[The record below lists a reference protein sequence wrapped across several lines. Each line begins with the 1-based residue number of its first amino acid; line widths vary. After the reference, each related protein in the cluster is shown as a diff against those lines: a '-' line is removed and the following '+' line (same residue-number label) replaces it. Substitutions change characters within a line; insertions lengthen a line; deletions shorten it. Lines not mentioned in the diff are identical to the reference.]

1 MSYLSVTVYVED
13 VNDHDPKFLSTPYKV
28 SVDELTPTGKFTT
41 PNVFTLVHLKD
52 NLLVLMWPNKTV
64 LRTYLSTMNTSN
76 CCLISVEILHVC
88 YIIYT

>member
-41 PNVFTLVHLKD
+41 PNVFALVHLKD
-52 NLLVLMWPNKTV
+52 KLLV
-64 LRTYLSTMNTSN
+64 
-76 CCLISVEILHVC
+76 
-88 YIIYT
+88 